1 MLENFKNVKDDK
13 IRVISND
20 IERLQV
26 RPSMFI
32 GYLGDA
38 GVLHLCKEIIDN
50 NRDECFKK
58 VSPGNIITIDINDK
72 EITSRD
78 NGRGIA
84 TDMVRIVHE
93 TMNAGSNMTRDNG
106 TTAGEN
112 GVGTLTYTALASYLK
127 VVSLRPQ
134 EKKKLTLVYNQGILV
149 SEELE
154 YYTGTDHG
162 MITTF
167 RPSKKFLGTDKIPVD
182 KLVEWL
188 EDFRY
193 TLPTGIRMT
202 YTVKGERHNISHN
215 PISNYFDKFIKD
227 DDRLCNDLVV
237 DCSGEL
243 DEIVREK
250 TYHRKF
256 HVEAAILYSSDSYKG
271 EDIRKSWMN
280 MIYTANNGMHVNGVI
295 NGLSKYLIEKAIKK
309 KKALEGED
317 IKKDVLSHMHVVVKA
332 ECDFANIFNSQEKS
346 YVFPKQLLNAIT
358 SATYDALCNMSQ
370 NIINELVDIVI
381 QNNRVRREGEK
392 VRNISSTAK
401 ALKSWTKPSTF
412 IPCSSV
418 KTIQPKEL
426 YLVEGISAG
435 GGVREAR
442 DPKFQAIL
450 QFRGK
455 SLNVWDEDLDRVL
468 KSEPLL
474 NLVKVLGCGIGPTFD
489 INKLNFS
496 RIILATDAD
505 IDGFHIRVGWCT
517 FFKKY
522 MPEIIN
528 NGMLFIAEPPLYQL
542 AKNKDISY
550 VATQTEYIHKCID
563 TVGDLQISFDK
574 KGTENI
580 SIRDFIIDT
589 FDYLDNLR
597 ECSNELG
604 TNRYLLEYIANGFAT
619 YGKTAESFINNIDK
633 WLRSLVKIYDEI
645 GFDHEM
651 KQLHAVINLTDQL
664 VVIDD
669 DLAERL
675 EYIIKVIDKYG
686 LIINHSSAKQN
697 ICQSTSLSRFFEYIE
712 GFYPKIIDRFKGLG
726 SSDASVSKEVIMD
739 PGTRRLI
746 RVTAAN
752 VNTME
757 IMGNLIGEGRDNK
770 RARKEMLMNFKFTKA
785 DIDN

>member
-1 MLENFKNVKDDK
+1 MANQFKDDK
-13 IRVISND
+13 ITI
-20 IERLQV
+20 IERDIDKIRN
-26 RPSMFI
+26 RPTMYISA
-32 GYLGDA
+32 LGST
-38 GVLHLCKEIIDN
+38 GCLHLCKEIIDN

-58 VSPGNIITIDINDK
+58 ESPGNTIRIKITNDYIIA
-72 EITSRD
+72 SD
-78 NGRGIA
+78 NGRGIP
-84 TDMVRIVHE
+84 TNLLRVVHE
-93 TMNAGSNMTRDNG
+93 TNQAGSNMVRAHG

-112 GVGTLTYTALASYLK
+112 GTGSTA
-127 VVSLRPQ
+127 VVAMAKELIVTTFRPT
-134 EKKKLTLVYNQGILV
+134 EKKKLTLIYNEGILKD
-149 SEELE
+149 EILE
-154 YYTGTDHG
+154 DYNGKDSG
-162 MITTF
+162 LTTKF
-167 RPSKKFLGTDKIPVD
+167 TPSKKILGTSGIPVEQ
-182 KLVEWL
+182 LIEWL
-188 EDFRY
+188 ENFHY
-193 TLPTGIRMT
+193 TLPSSIKMM
-202 YTVKGERHNISHN
+202 YEYNGENHIINHI
-215 PISNYFDKFIKD
+215 PLFKYFDNIID
-227 DDRLCNDLVV
+227 DDKRLCEPVV
-237 DCSGEL
+237 IECDGSLQET
-243 DEIVREK
+243 VMEK
-250 TYHRKF
+250 EYQRVF
-256 HVEAAILYSSDSYKG
+256 HIDAVVMYSSADYHG

-280 MIYTANNGMHVNGVI
+280 MIYTEQNGMHVNGVI

-309 KKALEGED
+309 KKSLED
-317 IKKDVLSHMHVVVKA
+317 DDLRRDVLSHMHIAVSA
-332 ECDFANIFNSQEKS
+332 TCDLANMFDGQAKGHVFNKS
-346 YVFPKQLLNAIT
+346 LLNAIA
-358 SATYDALCNMSQ
+358 SSIYDKLGDMSQ
-370 NIINELVDIVI
+370 IRINELVDIVI

-563 TVGDLQISFDK
+563 AVGDLQISFDK

-697 ICQSTSLSRFFEYIE
+697 ICQSTSLSRFFEYVE

-746 RVTAAN
+746 RVTAAD

-757 IMGNLIGEGRDNK
+757 IMGNLIGEGKDNK
-770 RARKEMLMNFKFTKA
+770 KARKEMLMNFKFTKA